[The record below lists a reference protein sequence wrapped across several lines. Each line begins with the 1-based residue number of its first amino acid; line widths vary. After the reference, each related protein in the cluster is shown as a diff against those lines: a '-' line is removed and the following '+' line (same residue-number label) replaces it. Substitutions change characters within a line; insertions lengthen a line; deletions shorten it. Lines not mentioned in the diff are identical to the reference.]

1 MTVRNHSVHTRS
13 QLFVAALA
21 TAFFLAAP
29 AGAALAHGK
38 CHSHSAGAPPAATPP
53 AQAPAAGGA

>member
-1 MTVRNHSVHTRS
+1 MTGRNHSAHTRS

-21 TAFFLAAP
+21 AAFFLGAP

-38 CHSHSAGAPPAATPP
+38 CHSHNPGGASAEPPAAGN
-53 AQAPAAGGA
+53 QAA